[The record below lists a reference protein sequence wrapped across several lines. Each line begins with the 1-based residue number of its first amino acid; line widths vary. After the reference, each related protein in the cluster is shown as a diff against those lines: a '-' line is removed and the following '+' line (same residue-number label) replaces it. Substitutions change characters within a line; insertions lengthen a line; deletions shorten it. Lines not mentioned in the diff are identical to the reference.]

1 MATKVHNWIFRAV
14 FALCAV
20 AVMIAALPHH
30 HHDGSEAVCFNPMH
44 CFAHSDSHSDCCDHD
59 HCSTEHNTSS
69 EPSSCHLKIDV
80 AEVISQLSKQS
91 LLPPVQLQ
99 VLIAEP
105 LEMLAMAEYGT
116 EEQYYR
122 QQDLLPDPAQRIVR
136 YIARALPTRAATE
149 RA

>member
-1 MATKVHNWIFRAV
+1 MATKVHYWIFRAV

-20 AVMIAALPHH
+20 AVMIAALPPH

-44 CFAHSDSHSDCCDHD
+44 CFAHSDSHSECCDHA

-69 EPSSCHLKIDV
+69 EPSSFHLKIDV

-99 VLIAEP
+99 VLIAEH

-116 EEQYYR
+116 EEQDYR

-136 YIARALPTRAATE
+136 YIARALPPRAATE

>member
-1 MATKVHNWIFRAV
+1 
-14 FALCAV
+14 
-20 AVMIAALPHH
+20 
-30 HHDGSEAVCFNPMH
+30 
-44 CFAHSDSHSDCCDHD
+44 
-59 HCSTEHNTSS
+59 
-69 EPSSCHLKIDV
+69 V

-105 LEMLAMAEYGT
+105 LEMLALAEYVD
-116 EEQYYR
+116 EEQGYR
-122 QQDLLPDPAQRIVR
+122 QDLLPDPAQRIVR

>member
-1 MATKVHNWIFRAV
+1 MVSNVHNSIFRAV
-14 FALCAV
+14 FALCAA
-20 AVMIAALPHH
+20 AVMLAALPHH

-44 CFAHSDSHSDCCDHD
+44 CFAHSEDNSDCYDHD
-59 HCSTEHNTSS
+59 HCSGEHNTSN

-99 VLIAEP
+99 MFVGEP
-105 LEMLAMAEYGT
+105 L
-116 EEQYYR
+116 
-122 QQDLLPDPAQRIVR
+122 DLLAQIEDVAGEMEYTPSLLPNPAQRIVR
-136 YIARALPTRAATE
+136 YIARALSTRAATE